1 MQNERLFTR
10 SGVTESDRILHT
22 PGQFA
27 KMNLLYVQEAGH
39 LSSLEPHRCVREKL
53 DSFLIMLV
61 LSGKGNL
68 KVGSTEYNLKVGDI
82 AFIDCQEH
90 YEHISDKDDAW
101 KLAWVHFNGF
111 QARGYYNLFTQC
123 NKGKNIL
130 SSVEIGKFDSSINK
144 IISSQKESSMRGERI
159 CGEELLSVLNMLIDE
174 LESSEEMCKKE
185 QKEIVNTVRELI
197 NSKFKE
203 QAILKEIENSYSDFE
218 SIKNSFAEHFGISM
232 YDYLMSRRMNSAK
245 ELLRF
250 TVKPINEVARESG
263 IDDISM
269 MESMF
274 NTYENMSPEEYR
286 GKWAGWIRN

>member
-1 MQNERLFTR
+1 MQKEELFTG

-22 PGQFA
+22 PGPFA
-27 KMNLLYVQEAGH
+27 KKYLLYVQEAGH
-39 LSSLEPHRCVREKL
+39 LSSLEPHRCIREKL

-68 KVGSTEYNLKVGDI
+68 KVGSDEYELKTGDI

-90 YEHISDKDDAW
+90 YEHISHKEDAW

-111 QARGYYNLFTQC
+111 QARGYYDLFIQC
-123 NKGKNIL
+123 NKERNVI
-130 SSVEIGKFDSSINK
+130 SSAEIGKYDASISK
-144 IISSQKESSMRGERI
+144 IISSQKEPSIREERI
-159 CGEELLSVLNMLIDE
+159 CGAELLSILNMLIDE
-174 LESSEEMCKKE
+174 LKTSEEMCKKE
-185 QKEIVNTVRELI
+185 QAEVVNTVRELI
-197 NSKFKE
+197 NSRFRE
-203 QAILKEIENSYSDFE
+203 QAILKEIERSYSNYE
-218 SIKNSFAEHFGISM
+218 SIKNTFAEHFGISI

-250 TVKPINEVARESG
+250 TVKTIDEVAKESG
-263 IDDISM
+263 IGDLAM

-274 NTYENMSPEEYR
+274 NAYENMSPEEYR